1 MVDDHEA
8 VQLAVDAINKS
19 PSIKLETN
27 GEDNNSLHSVI
38 QTNNQQSVIQTA
50 QVITKGNVILVSKPS
65 SVIQTTQGNISTLQV
80 VDASNSDDNYSE
92 DDQPKKSHEQLTRRA
107 SYRKI
112 FDDLGGSGG
121 EIAVVKGYVTS
132 NGSPIMLKEAKIEYS
147 SECDTTFDSE
157 MSCNSPKY
165 TTVIPASAIQ
175 IQGDTVHGIVTNS
188 PGSGT
193 LLQYATHQNTEGQ
206 YFVPVCSGD
215 TVPKHNEEQARKRE
229 MRLLKN
235 REAAR
240 ECRRKKKEY
249 IKCLENRVAVLENQ
263 NKTLIDELKSLKELY
278 CCETKND

>member
-19 PSIKLETN
+19 SVKLEPN
-27 GEDNNSLHSVI
+27 IEDNSSIHSVI
-38 QTNNQQSVIQTA
+38 QTNNQQSVIQTT
-50 QVITKGNVILVSKPS
+50 QVITKGNVILVSKPN

-92 DDQPKKSHEQLTRRA
+92 DEQSKKSHDQLTRRA

-121 EIAVVKGYVTS
+121 EIAVVKGYMTS

-147 SECDTTFDSE
+147 SECDTTFDNE
-157 MSCNSPKY
+157 MSCSSPKY

-175 IQGDTVHGIVTNS
+175 IQGDTVHGIVTNT
-188 PGSGT
+188 PGSST
-193 LLQYATHQNTEGQ
+193 LLQYATHQNSDGQ

-215 TVPKHNEEQARKRE
+215 SIPKLNDEQSKKRE
-229 MRLLKN
+229 IRLLKN

-249 IKCLENRVAVLENQ
+249 IKCLESRVAVLENQ
-263 NKTLIDELKSLKELY
+263 NKTLIDELKALKELY
-278 CCETKND
+278 CCENKTE